1 MGRKCKG
8 STGCC
13 FCTDSGPL
21 SAVTFTGDTLK
32 GLGWVP
38 VTSVCINVASISSAM
53 VLNMDGL
60 NALAVGLKM
69 DELGTGGPG
78 LVLEARPACND
89 PDIVLW
95 LISKNIN
102 GWSRTVS
109 LKALVGVF
117 FCT

>member
-1 MGRKCKG
+1 
-8 STGCC
+8 
-13 FCTDSGPL
+13 
-21 SAVTFTGDTLK
+21 
-32 GLGWVP
+32 
-38 VTSVCINVASISSAM
+38 M

-69 DELGTGGPG
+69 DGLVTGGPG

-95 LISKNIN
+95 HMSENIN
-102 GWSRTVS
+102 GWSCTR
-109 LKALVGVF
+109 LLNALVGVF